1 MLSFAQ
7 HLSFSWHA
15 AALDVLAFVGLIVM
29 STALRAGIFKL
40 RFFLFKRKIRCA
52 LSAHVP
58 ASWIDRA
65 EGLLPTDSEP
75 LRNLTKASSQAIKS
89 FLTTIGK

>member
-7 HLSFSWHA
+7 HLTFSWHA
-15 AALDVLAFVGLIVM
+15 VALDVLEFIGFIVM

-40 RFFLFKRKIRCA
+40 RFFLFKRKIRRA

-65 EGLLPTDSEP
+65 EGLLTTDSDP
-75 LRNLTKASSQAIKS
+75 LRNLAKAPSQAIKS
-89 FLTTIGK
+89 FLTTLGK